1 MGFNAAQSEY
11 MASQE
16 RPKRGKYAK
25 PKKVLLVLKKEDN
38 IQFQQVLFHGAKR
51 EGISERVGAT
61 LSPLQLS
68 LFVID
73 TPPEKY
79 LINSTLLYFTEI

>member
-1 MGFNAAQSEY
+1 MVQ
-11 MASQE
+11 
-16 RPKRGKYAK
+16 
-25 PKKVLLVLKKEDN
+25 KE
-38 IQFQQVLFHGAKR
+38 K
-51 EGISERVGAT
+51 GISERVGAT

-79 LINSTLLYFTEI
+79 LINSTLLYFTAI